1 MALDLI
7 FMLTRFIIKIKQ
19 SDKQSKLL
27 LLRERALEHASAYPV
42 STCRLF
48 FQSTTKVKHPMS
60 AIPLSKLSKGA
71 VAHIDSIV
79 PNSTFGEL
87 DPLVTRRLADL
98 GFSSGMPLQVIAV
111 GGFGRGP
118 FAVRLGN
125 QSQFSLRQE
134 EAGKIICHVI
144 DG

>member
-1 MALDLI
+1 
-7 FMLTRFIIKIKQ
+7 MLTRFIIITKY

-27 LLRERALEHASAYPV
+27 LLREQAMGYVSALPCV
-42 STCRLF
+42 KFVFTCRLF
-48 FQSTTKVKHPMS
+48 FQSTTKVKHNMS

-79 PNSTFGEL
+79 PNSTFGAL

-134 EAGKIICHVI
+134 EAGKIMCHVI

>member
-1 MALDLI
+1 
-7 FMLTRFIIKIKQ
+7 
-19 SDKQSKLL
+19 
-27 LLRERALEHASAYPV
+27 
-42 STCRLF
+42 
-48 FQSTTKVKHPMS
+48 MS

-79 PNSTFGEL
+79 PNPTFGAL

-118 FAVRLGN
+118 FAVHLGN

-134 EAGKIICHVI
+134 EAGKIMCHLV
-144 DG
+144 DAEQKQPAP

>member
-1 MALDLI
+1 
-7 FMLTRFIIKIKQ
+7 
-19 SDKQSKLL
+19 
-27 LLRERALEHASAYPV
+27 
-42 STCRLF
+42 
-48 FQSTTKVKHPMS
+48 MS

-111 GGFGRGP
+111 GRGP

-134 EAGKIICHVI
+134 EAGKIMCHVI